1 MKAPVIHSVSSIP
14 LQLPMVHPLSNE
26 AVIYDLRLGTQEI
39 LKIEWLFDAGRWYE
53 IKPLASRITAQLI
66 KSGIKGMSA
75 DELADEFDFYGAKL
89 KVSDDFDVISIRLYC
104 LTKHFARLLP
114 LVYEM
119 ILRPVFDAKELELF
133 CSRNKQ
139 TLKLELQKNDVI
151 AYRVFTELLFGE
163 KHPYGYNSSP
173 EMYDDIRRED
183 LLEQHQRSYG
193 SKGCKVIISGRT
205 NDEIVSLLKKYTLE
219 LPHYKNDF
227 RAEILDFPKQERTVI
242 RQDAPKESNQASIR
256 IGSRLFD
263 KKHPDYSSFYFVN
276 TLLGG
281 YFGARLMQNL
291 REDKGL
297 TYSVY
302 SSMETMRH
310 GGYFYIFTD
319 VNNHLKESALSEIYF
334 EMDRLQTELV
344 DHEELD
350 MLKNYSLGMFLN
362 AVDGVFNV
370 SSVIRELIEEDLDF
384 DFFETMVSKTRDITS
399 EEVQSIAQTYF
410 QKDQLSEVVVG

>member
-1 MKAPVIHSVSSIP
+1 
-14 LQLPMVHPLSNE
+14 
-26 AVIYDLRLGTQEI
+26 
-39 LKIEWLFDAGRWYE
+39 
-53 IKPLASRITAQLI
+53 
-66 KSGIKGMSA
+66 
-75 DELADEFDFYGAKL
+75 
-89 KVSDDFDVISIRLYC
+89 
-104 LTKHFARLLP
+104 
-114 LVYEM
+114 
-119 ILRPVFDAKELELF
+119 
-133 CSRNKQ
+133 
-139 TLKLELQKNDVI
+139 
-151 AYRVFTELLFGE
+151 
-163 KHPYGYNSSP
+163 
-173 EMYDDIRRED
+173 
-183 LLEQHQRSYG
+183 
-193 SKGCKVIISGRT
+193 
-205 NDEIVSLLKKYTLE
+205 LLKKYTLE